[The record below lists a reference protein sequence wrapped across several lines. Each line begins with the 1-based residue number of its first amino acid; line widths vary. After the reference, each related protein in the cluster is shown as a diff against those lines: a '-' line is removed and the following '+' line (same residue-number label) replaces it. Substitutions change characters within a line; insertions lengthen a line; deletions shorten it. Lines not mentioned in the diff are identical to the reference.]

1 MPPKVLFSH
10 SNLGSRAAKLT
21 DADMRN
27 LFEVCRLEVVA
38 GEVAFERITNAEI
51 AEIPEGDLLLSDD
64 PALYGSDCPGRPRPR
79 FDCSA
84 GGGDDISGV
93 SGRFK
98 AGVGA
103 SPAID

>member
-1 MPPKVLFSH
+1 
-10 SNLGSRAAKLT
+10 
-21 DADMRN
+21 MRN
-27 LFEVCRLEVVA
+27 LFEVCRGLEAVA
-38 GEVAFERITNAEI
+38 GELAFERITNAEI
-51 AEIPEGDLLLSDD
+51 AEIPEGDLPSDD
-64 PALYGSDCPGRPRPR
+64 PALYRSDCPGRPRPR

-84 GGGDDISGV
+84 GGGDNISGV